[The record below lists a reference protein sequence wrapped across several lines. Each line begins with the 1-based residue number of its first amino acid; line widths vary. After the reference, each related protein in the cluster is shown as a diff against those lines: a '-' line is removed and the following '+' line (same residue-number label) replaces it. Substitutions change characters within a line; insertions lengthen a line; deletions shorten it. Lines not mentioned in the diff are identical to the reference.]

1 MVLWLMR
8 TTVDIPD
15 ETYRRLKMK
24 AVREG
29 RTVRQLVLRG
39 IHREIDESPAKPV
52 KRLSEPILKSYSPG
66 SIRIDNEQVYDI
78 IGFP

>member
-1 MVLWLMR
+1 MR

-15 ETYRRLKMK
+15 ETYRRMKMK

-29 RTVRQLVLRG
+29 RTVRQLVLG
-39 IHREIDESPAKPV
+39 AIHREIDDTPAKPV
-52 KRLSEPILKSYSPG
+52 KRLTEPILKSNSPG

>member
-1 MVLWLMR
+1 MR
-8 TTVDIPD
+8 ATIDIPD

-29 RTVRQLVLRG
+29 RTVRQLVLG
-39 IHREIDESPAKPV
+39 AIDREIDPATAKPV
-52 KRLSEPILKSYSPG
+52 KRLTQPILKSYSPG
-66 SIRIDNEQVYDI
+66 SIHIDNEQIYDI